1 MNVPILCFVSSCNSR
16 LNWIY
21 LPVAG
26 DAIPEHGI
34 VVYRALAGSL
44 LIMIS
49 TIPLQAEIK

>member
-16 LNWIY
+16 LDWIY

-49 TIPLQAEIK
+49 TKPLQAEIK